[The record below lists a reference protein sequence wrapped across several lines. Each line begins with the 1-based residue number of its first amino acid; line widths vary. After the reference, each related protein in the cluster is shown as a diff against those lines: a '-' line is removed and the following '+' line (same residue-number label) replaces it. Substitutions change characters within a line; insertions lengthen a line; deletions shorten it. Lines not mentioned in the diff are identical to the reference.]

1 MTVPPRGRDTTPR
14 RRYGSN
20 ALDGDPTDR
29 QTPAMVSR
37 RHTQVAVPTGPL
49 ARLRDLRGP
58 ATVGLVVLI
67 AALAGILTREAE
79 PLSAFW
85 PANALLLGI
94 FLRIPSVHRPAGWV
108 AATIGFLAADF
119 MTGGNVGATIGLTV
133 GNLVTVAAGYA
144 YFSRMRPDDLRL
156 RHVSSVIFVAG
167 GCVVAAFGGALVGV
181 VVGPLIFDMS
191 VGESLVRW
199 TASELANN
207 MALLPVI
214 LAAPTWPGLQ
224 AVLSDPRSLVPPRFR
239 RIVFPAALLIVSLIA
254 GVMVDGPA
262 SLTFPVPALL
272 WCALRTGIFA
282 TTLLTLVSIAW
293 TMIAF
298 HAGGPDFLMAEPS
311 ERTTLSVQ
319 LGMALVAMG
328 PIAVA
333 SMMSELEWTNT
344 SLRRATAAAEEA
356 SRAKQEFVANMS
368 HEIRTPLNV
377 VIGYADLLDTDR
389 LDPEQRE
396 YVDAI
401 TASGAHLRT
410 IINEILDFSK
420 LEAGATGLEHTA
432 FRIEDLA
439 ETTLRLIAVAARGK
453 GLDLELR
460 IDDDVPEYVIG
471 DAGRLRQILL
481 NLLANAVK
489 FTERGSVTLSV
500 TLDGPKKPDGQVPL
514 SIDVIDTGIGIPS
527 YARDALFSAFTQADK
542 SVTRRFGGTGLGLT
556 ISQQLAQ
563 LMEGS
568 IAVEDNP
575 DGGSRFRLRV
585 ALSPTEAPV
594 ADDDDHE
601 LPPMPDARDLTT
613 APVPAAVSDI
623 ASGPDAPDETGERIA
638 RLRVLVVDDNDLGR
652 RLMVAMLSRHG
663 IVPQLAEN
671 GAEAVDAVLHEQFD
685 LVMLDVQ
692 MPVMDGLTAARTIRD
707 ASPAGGQPRI
717 VVATAGAS
725 VEERDAALAAGA
737 DAYLSRPVIGEQLY
751 EALAAATTAKNDGAG
766 PTGNPADDGMAPL
779 DPARFREL
787 REIFSPDALTD
798 FVERWCRHATSEAE
812 ALREAVASDD
822 RVKVAT
828 AAHAL
833 RGGSQ
838 AVAAQRVAELA
849 AILERAALDGHRN
862 LPALMSDLEDEIAT
876 ASAAVRQQ
884 AAEGTSYPRSG

>member
-1 MTVPPRGRDTTPR
+1 
-14 RRYGSN
+14 
-20 ALDGDPTDR
+20 
-29 QTPAMVSR
+29 MVGR
-37 RHTQVAVPTGPL
+37 RHTQAAVPTGP
-49 ARLRDLRGP
+49 AAVLRGLRGP
-58 ATVGLVVLI
+58 TVVGLVVFV

-94 FLRIPSVHRPAGWV
+94 FLRVPSVHRPASWV
-108 AATIGFLAADF
+108 AATIGFLGADF
-119 MTGGNVGATIGLTV
+119 LTGNSAGPTVGLTI

-167 GCVVAAFGGALVGV
+167 GCVVAALGGALVGV
-181 VVGPLIFDMS
+181 VVGPLAYDMT
-191 VGESLVRW
+191 VGASLLRW

-214 LAAPTWPGLQ
+214 LAAPAWPGLH
-224 AVLSDPRSLVPPRFR
+224 AVLSNPGGQIPPRFR

-254 GVMVDGPA
+254 GVIVDGPA

-282 TTLLTLVSIAW
+282 TTLLTLISIAW
-293 TMIAF
+293 TMIAY

-344 SLRRATAAAEEA
+344 SLRRASAAAEEA

-368 HEIRTPLNV
+368 HEIRTPLNA

-420 LEAGATGLEHTA
+420 LEAGATGLERTA
-432 FRIEDLA
+432 FRIEDLTT
-439 ETTLRLIAVAARGK
+439 TTLQLIAVAARGK
-453 GLDLELR
+453 GLELELR

-489 FTERGSVTLSV
+489 FTEHGGVTLSV
-500 TLDGPKKPDGQVPL
+500 ARDGAEGAEGPDGPVPL
-514 SIDVIDTGIGIPS
+514 TIDVIDTGIGIPS
-527 YARDALFSAFTQADK
+527 YARDALFSAFTQADE

-563 LMEGS
+563 LMGGT

-575 DGGSRFRLRV
+575 EGGSRFRLRV
-585 ALSPTEAPV
+585 ALSPTDAPV
-594 ADDDDHE
+594 ADDDDLG
-601 LPPMPDARDLTT
+601 LPPMPDAKDLAV

-623 ASGPDAPDETGERIA
+623 SASPTVPDETAERIA

-652 RLMVAMLSRHG
+652 RLMVAMLGRHG

-671 GAEAVDAVLHEQFD
+671 GAEAVDAVLHEPFD
-685 LVMLDVQ
+685 LVVLDVQ

-751 EALAAATTAKNDGAG
+751 EALAATTAVGDGAG
-766 PTGNPADDGMAPL
+766 PAGDPAEDGAGSL
-779 DPARFREL
+779 DPGRFREL
-787 REIFSPDALTD
+787 REIFAPDALID
-798 FVERWCRHATSEAE
+798 FVERWCQHARSEVD
-812 ALREAVASDD
+812 ALRDAIAIDD
-822 RVKVAT
+822 RAKVAT

-849 AILERAALDGHRN
+849 AGLERAALDGRRN
-862 LPALMSDLEDEIAT
+862 LAALMAELEAEIAA

>member
-1 MTVPPRGRDTTPR
+1 M
-14 RRYGSN
+14 
-20 ALDGDPTDR
+20 A
-29 QTPAMVSR
+29 SR
-37 RHTQVAVPTGPL
+37 RHTQAAVPTGL
-49 ARLRDLRGP
+49 TARLRDLRGP
-58 ATVGLVVLI
+58 AVVGLVVFV

-94 FLRIPSVHRPAGWV
+94 FLRVPSVHRPAGWL
-108 AATIGFLAADF
+108 AAVIGFLAADF
-119 MTGGNVGATIGLTV
+119 ITGSSLGPTIGLTI

-156 RHVSSVIFVAG
+156 RHVSSVIFVAA

-181 VVGPLIFDMS
+181 FVGPLAFDMS

-214 LAAPTWPGLQ
+214 LAAPAWPGLH
-224 AVLSDPRSLVPPRFR
+224 AVMHSPRSLIPPRFR
-239 RIVFPAALLIVSLIA
+239 RIVFPASLLVVSLIA
-254 GVMVDGPA
+254 GVLVDGPA

-282 TTLLTLVSIAW
+282 TTLLTLISIAW

-311 ERTTLSVQ
+311 ERVTLSVQ

-344 SLRRATAAAEEA
+344 SLRRATEAAEEA

-368 HEIRTPLNV
+368 HEIRTPLNA

-432 FRIEDLA
+432 FRIEELMS
-439 ETTLRLIAVAARGK
+439 TTLQLIAVAARGK
-453 GLDLELR
+453 GLDLDLR
-460 IDDDVPEYVIG
+460 IDDDVPEYAIG

-489 FTERGSVTLSV
+489 FTERGGVTLSV
-500 TLDGPKKPDGQVPL
+500 TRDGPERPDGQVPL
-514 SIDVIDTGIGIPS
+514 AIAVIDTGIGIPS
-527 YARDALFSAFTQADK
+527 YARDALFSAFTQADE

-563 LMEGS
+563 LMDGT

-585 ALSPTEAPV
+585 ALCPTEAPV
-594 ADDDDHE
+594 ADADELE
-601 LPPMPDARDLTT
+601 LPPLPDAKDLTV

-623 ASGPDAPDETGERIA
+623 TADSAAPDEAAERIA

-737 DAYLSRPVIGEQLY
+737 DAYLSRPMTGEQLF
-751 EALAAATTAKNDGAG
+751 EALAAATAAENAATATAG
-766 PTGNPADDGMAPL
+766 DPTDDDAGSL
-779 DPARFREL
+779 DPGRFREL
-787 REIFSPDALTD
+787 REIFSPDALAD
-798 FVERWCRHATSEAE
+798 FVERWCQHARSEIE
-812 ALREAVASDD
+812 TLRNAIELDD
-822 RVKVAT
+822 RAKVAT

-838 AVAAQRVAELA
+838 AVAAQRVAALA
-849 AILERAALDGHRN
+849 ANLERAALDGPHS
-862 LPALMSDLEDEIAT
+862 LATLMAELEAEIAA
-876 ASAAVRQQ
+876 ASTAVRQQ
-884 AAEGTSYPRSG
+884 AATGTSYPRSG

>member
-1 MTVPPRGRDTTPR
+1 
-14 RRYGSN
+14 
-20 ALDGDPTDR
+20 
-29 QTPAMVSR
+29 MV
-37 RHTQVAVPTGPL
+37 
-49 ARLRDLRGP
+49 RLRNLRGP
-58 ATVGLVVLI
+58 AVVGLVVFV
-67 AALAGILTREAE
+67 AALAGILTRQAE

-94 FLRIPSVHRPAGWV
+94 FLRIPSVHRPAGWI

-119 MTGGNVGATIGLTV
+119 ATGSSVDATIGLTI
-133 GNLVTVAAGYA
+133 GNLVTVAFGYA

-156 RHVSSVIFVAG
+156 QHVSSVLFVAG

-181 VVGPLIFDMS
+181 VVGPLVFGIG
-191 VGESLVRW
+191 VEESLVRW

-214 LAAPTWPGLQ
+214 LAAPAWPGLQ
-224 AVLSDPRSLVPPRFR
+224 AVRIDPRGLIPPRFR
-239 RIVFPAALLIVSLIA
+239 RIVFPAALLGVSLVG
-254 GVMVDGPA
+254 GVLVDGPA

-282 TTLLTLVSIAW
+282 TTLLTLVAIAW

-298 HAGGPDFLMAEPS
+298 HAGGPDFFMAEPS
-311 ERTTLSVQ
+311 ESVTLSVQ
-319 LGMALVAMG
+319 LGMAMVAMG

-344 SLRRATAAAEEA
+344 SLRQATAAAEAA

-368 HEIRTPLNV
+368 HEIRTPLNA
-377 VIGYADLLDTDR
+377 VIGYADLLDTER
-389 LDPEQRE
+389 LDREQRE

-432 FRIEDLA
+432 FRIRDLA
-439 ETTLRLIAVAARGK
+439 DTTLQLIAVAARGK
-453 GLDLELR
+453 GLDLR
-460 IDDDVPEYVIG
+460 VDVDDDIPEHLIG

-489 FTERGSVTLSV
+489 FTERGGVTLNVSREGA
-500 TLDGPKKPDGQVPL
+500 DRPDGRVPL

-527 YARDALFSAFTQADK
+527 YARDALFSAFTQADE
-542 SVTRRFGGTGLGLT
+542 SVTRRFGGTGLGLA

-563 LMEGS
+563 LMGGT
-568 IAVEDNP
+568 IVVEDNP
-575 DGGSRFRLRV
+575 QGGSWFRLRI
-585 ALSPTEAPV
+585 ALPPTEAPV
-594 ADDDDHE
+594 EDHEGE
-601 LPPMPDARDLTT
+601 LPPMPDVNDVAQ

-623 ASGPDAPDETGERIA
+623 ASGPHLRDETAERIA

-663 IVPQLAEN
+663 IVPQLASN
-671 GAEAVDAVLHEQFD
+671 GAEAVDAVLHEPFD
-685 LVMLDVQ
+685 LVILDVQ

-737 DAYLSRPVIGEQLY
+737 DSYLSRPVIGSQLY
-751 EALAAATTAKNDGAG
+751 DALAAATIAEDDEVAPSGGPAADGQ
-766 PTGNPADDGMAPL
+766 TPL
-779 DPARFREL
+779 DAERFREL
-787 REIFSPDALTD
+787 REIFSPDALVD
-798 FVERWCRHATSEAE
+798 FVERWCHHATTEIE
-812 ALREAVASDD
+812 TLRDAIARDD
-822 RVKVAT
+822 RAKVAT

-838 AVAAQRVAELA
+838 AVAAQRVAALA
-849 AILERAALDGHRN
+849 ARLERAAIDGRRN
-862 LPALMSDLEDEIAT
+862 LATVMSELEAEIAT
-876 ASAAVRQQ
+876 ASTAVRQQ
-884 AAEGTSYPRSG
+884 AAGTSYPRSG